1 MFLPLFQYWLK
12 PAIEAPE
19 PLPNPVIVPA
29 VGVFRITAVQ
39 VNVVPVTVGFSAT
52 LVTEPQTVC
61 ALAEPVGLG
70 LTVMVP
76 LNELLAIQV
85 PAVVMV

>member
-1 MFLPLFQYWLK
+1 MFLPVPVLVK
-12 PAIEAPE
+12 TCAIEAPE

-52 LVTEPQTVC
+52 LVTEPLQTVWHWQSQ
-61 ALAEPVGLG
+61 LD
-70 LTVMVP
+70 
-76 LNELLAIQV
+76 
-85 PAVVMV
+85 